1 MLNQRLVSST
11 WFCRRRLTPETMILS
26 PRLYLGI
33 FAPLFCPRATAPA
46 LSHPFTTHHYSSPSM
61 FNHRTIQIVLDFD
74 GTITTKDT
82 IEPLV
87 QSAIAL
93 QHPSL
98 SPSELSQTPQAE
110 AWRNC
115 KSQYLAD
122 LSAHYEKVSREPSD
136 GVAVTGSGGIEKEQ
150 RSLEALR
157 DVEWASVERVGESG
171 IFKGVS
177 RESFREMGRA
187 AAAGDLQGRNDSVV
201 VVRGGFVEFVAW
213 IRENRAE
220 WGVVSVNWSWRW
232 IRGVLDTVL
241 GDVGGGGSMYVKAN
255 DADGSTGMIN
265 GYPLHK
271 VCYNLLKTTFDTN
284 GHQLNRKRTHLL
296 TTADKLRAQINTL
309 FYFELG
315 VSSPEPLT
323 VYIGDSPTDL
333 SPLLHADIGIIM
345 NSPSSTPGALNV
357 IIDKC
362 GYRVLPVSEYKE
374 LYRKGENENVAILL
388 SANNFTEIM
397 DSGML
402 QDEEWGPTAAK
413 AAWKKAESEG

>member
-1 MLNQRLVSST
+1 MLNQRLISSA
-11 WFCRRRLTPETMILS
+11 WSCYRGLGPQTMILS

-33 FAPLFCPRATAPA
+33 FAPLFCPRATVTA
-46 LSHPFTTHHYSSPSM
+46 LSHPFTTHHSSAPTM
-61 FNHRTIQIVLDFD
+61 FSRRSLQVIFDFD
-74 GTITTKDT
+74 GTITTNDT

-87 QSAIAL
+87 QSVLAF
-93 QHPSL
+93 HNPSQ
-98 SPSELSQTPQAE
+98 SRTPEAE
-110 AWRNC
+110 AWSNC

-122 LSAHYEKVSREPSD
+122 LSAHYEKVNQEPSD
-136 GVAVTGSGGIEKEQ
+136 GVAVTGPGGLEKEQ

-187 AAAGDLQGRNDSVV
+187 AAAGDLQGGNDRVV
-201 VVRGGFVEFVAW
+201 VVREGFVEFVAW

-241 GDVGGGGSMYVKAN
+241 GDVGGGDSMSVKAN

-265 GYPLHK
+265 GYPLHM
-271 VCYNLLKTTFDTN
+271 VCYNLLETTFDTN
-284 GHQLNRKRTHLL
+284 GHQLNRKRTNLL

-315 VSSPEPLT
+315 VSSPKPLT

-345 NSPSSTPGALNV
+345 HSPSSTPGALNV
-357 IIDKC
+357 IIEKC

-374 LYRKGENENVAILL
+374 LYRKGENENEAILL

-397 DSGML
+397 DSDML
-402 QDEEWGPTAAK
+402 QDEEWDATAAK
-413 AAWKKAESEG
+413 AAWKKAELEG